1 MIRVVIEV
9 VVGFS
14 FGNRVLLQISLE
26 EEMNVGM
33 MMVPAMMKPVMMVM
47 VVVTEESVTMV
58 MVVMTVRICATLYQ
72 IDTVPK
78 I

>member
-26 EEMNVGM
+26 EEMNVG
-33 MMVPAMMKPVMMVM
+33 MKPVMMVM